1 MGVQESENER
11 VTGAL
16 PQRYDGHM
24 STKSK
29 KAAAIAEG
37 LEQLLRWVAQHP
49 GISQKSPA
57 LQMTFRELQGEM
69 VDQAA
74 ALGVAPE
81 AVLPFQDDPDV
92 RQAELE
98 LGMFLDEQGLVAPEY
113 FWDLPLGYRDLP
125 EYEPLIQTEEAWIEQ
140 NGGRL
145 DAEDVPRLWAAIKHL
160 VPERPAR

>member
-1 MGVQESENER
+1 MSETHPSPHQI
-11 VTGAL
+11 V
-16 PQRYDGHM
+16 H
-24 STKSK
+24 
-29 KAAAIAEG
+29 G
-37 LEQLLRWVAQHP
+37 LERLLEWLARHP
-49 GISQKSPA
+49 RIREQNPA
-57 LQMTFRELQGEM
+57 MQMSFRELQAETSE
-69 VDQAA
+69 QAA

-113 FWDLPLGYRDLP
+113 LWDLPLGYRDLP
-125 EYEPLIQTEEAWIEQ
+125 EYEPLIQAEEAWIEQ

-160 VPERPAR
+160 MPK